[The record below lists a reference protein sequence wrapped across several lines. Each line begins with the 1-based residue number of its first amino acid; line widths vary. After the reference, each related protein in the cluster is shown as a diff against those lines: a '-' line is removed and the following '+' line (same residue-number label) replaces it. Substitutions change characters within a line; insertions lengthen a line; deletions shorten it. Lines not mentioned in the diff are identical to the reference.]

1 MTAKTS
7 SAEIKSVLNF
17 RDAGGMPTTDGR
29 RIKENVIFRSA
40 NPDKISRGDIK
51 KLYDLDIRTIVDLR
65 ADYEGGNKK
74 RRFESIETIS
84 LPLDFEQTTRERLV
98 PLLKQKN
105 SIDLIPGLID
115 SLYLEILDGSFA
127 VFRKTIELLLDP
139 ARTPLLIHCQAG
151 KDRTGIICTLIQMAL
166 EADMQSIVNGYMT
179 SNDML
184 LPHFKRKL
192 TMRKILSLGFF
203 PSDKILFAVTVRDNN
218 IRSVMNRVMTHY
230 EGIEG
235 YLSMSGPVN
244 SEFKKLRERFV
255 I

>member
-7 SAEIKSVLNF
+7 SAEIKSVLIF
-17 RDAGGMPTTDGR
+17 RDAGGMLTTDGR

-74 RRFESIETIS
+74 RRFEGIETIS
-84 LPLDFEQTTRERLV
+84 LPLDFEQTTRERL
-98 PLLKQKN
+98 
-105 SIDLIPGLID
+105 I
-115 SLYLEILDGSFA
+115 
-127 VFRKTIELLLDP
+127 
-139 ARTPLLIHCQAG
+139 
-151 KDRTGIICTLIQMAL
+151 
-166 EADMQSIVNGYMT
+166 
-179 SNDML
+179 
-184 LPHFKRKL
+184 PHFKRKH

-218 IRSVMNRVMTHY
+218 IRSVMDRVMTQY